1 MNMGVL
7 RWCCCRVIL
16 VLKKQRVT
24 AVPKPVFAKY
34 TDPLYSVERFLQ
46 AFPSEKVDFPDGVE
60 TCDEKEFVCLPKRA
74 TKKDVLKCYV
84 EQAKEKRTSKRH
96 MFTPPPKSSLVVK
109 TLFSIEMNQMMK
121 KPRHKKKQ
129 LMESPLIIVSS

>member
-24 AVPKPVFAKY
+24 AVRKPVFAKY

-46 AFPSEKVDFPDGVE
+46 AFPSEKVDFPDDIE
-60 TCDEKEFVCLPKRA
+60 TYDEKEFVCLPKRA

-84 EQAKEKRTSKRH
+84 EQAKGEED
-96 MFTPPPKSSLVVK
+96 
-109 TLFSIEMNQMMK
+109 IETAHVYTA
-121 KPRHKKKQ
+121 PKKQ
-129 LMESPLIIVSS
+129 SGRKEHCFLSR